1 MATAEGG
8 ALMSSVINGAAE
20 QAAAYDVLAER
31 SSGDLRAFA
40 SVRRLDSPRLP
51 EVGTVLTRRLADEG
65 VENFAIRFDS
75 RHAILR
81 ACLRP
86 DAIPSVTPSM
96 VKDIVR
102 IQGAVRRVF
111 AEQTDP
117 RARPVRYMVWS
128 SNMPGIWN
136 LGGDLRLFMQ
146 LIRRK
151 DRERLLGYAHEV
163 VRAVHANFVSLN
175 LPLITVA
182 LVQGDALG
190 GGFEGA
196 LSSNLLVAERSA
208 RFGLPEILFNLFP
221 GMGAYSFLC
230 RKIDAATAERMI
242 FSGRIYTATELHQM
256 GVVDVLAEE
265 GQGEQRLLEYIAQH
279 ERNHNTHCAIYKVRR
294 RCTPVTFEE
303 LADVA
308 TIWVDTALALEESDL
323 RKMERLVVAQNRRL
337 ERMGGAGAPPSLAA
351 EQPAGAVP

>member
-1 MATAEGG
+1 
-8 ALMSSVINGAAE
+8 MSSVTYGTAG

-31 SSGDLRAFA
+31 SSGELRTVA
-40 SVRRLDSPRLP
+40 SVLRLESPRFVSD
-51 EVGTVLTRRLADEG
+51 VGPVLTRRLTDEG
-65 VENFAIRFDS
+65 IENFAIRFDP
-75 RHAILR
+75 RQKILW
-81 ACLRP
+81 ASLKP
-86 DAIPSVTPSM
+86 DAIPSVTPGM

-102 IQGAVRRVF
+102 IQAAVRRVY

-117 RARPVRYMVWS
+117 ASRPVRYMVWS
-128 SNMPGIWN
+128 SGMPGIWN

-146 LIRRK
+146 LIRLK

-163 VRAVHANFVSLN
+163 VRAVHANFINLN
-175 LPLITVA
+175 LPVITIA

-196 LSSNLLVAERSA
+196 LSSNLLIAEKSA

-221 GMGAYSFLC
+221 GMGAYSFLS

-256 GVVDVLAEE
+256 GVVDVLAED
-265 GQGEQRLLEYIAQH
+265 GQGERRLLEYVAHH

-294 RCTPVTFEE
+294 RCSPVTFEE

-308 TIWVDTALALEESDL
+308 TIWVDTALALDESDL

-337 ERMGGAGAPPSLAA
+337 ERLAA
-351 EQPAGAVP
+351 VAAEESGRPGSGPAQGA

>member
-1 MATAEGG
+1 
-8 ALMSSVINGAAE
+8 MSSLNFGSADGT
-20 QAAAYDVLAER
+20 AAYDISEPDSDKPRGVASL
-31 SSGDLRAFA
+31 LR
-40 SVRRLDSPRLP
+40 LESPRISP
-51 EVGTVLTRRLADEG
+51 DVGTVLSRRLADESL
-65 VENFAIRFDS
+65 ENFTIRFEA
-75 RHAILR
+75 RQKILW
-81 ACLRP
+81 ASLKP
-86 DAIPSVTPSM
+86 DAIPSVTPGM
-96 VKDIVR
+96 IKDIVR
-102 IQGAVRRVF
+102 IQSTVRRIY

-117 RARPVRYMVWS
+117 AARPVRYMVWGS
-128 SNMPGIWN
+128 SMPGIWN

-146 LIRRK
+146 LIRLK

-163 VRAVHANFVSLN
+163 VRAVHANFVNLN
-175 LPLITVA
+175 LPLVTIA

-196 LSSNLLVAERSA
+196 LSSNLLIAERSA
-208 RFGLPEILFNLFP
+208 KFGLPEILFNLFP

-230 RKIDAATAERMI
+230 RKIDSATAERMI

-256 GVVDVLAEE
+256 GVVDVLAED
-265 GQGEQRLLEYIAQH
+265 GDGERRLLDYVAQH

-294 RCTPVTFEE
+294 RCNPVTFEE

-337 ERMGGAGAPPSLAA
+337 ERLAA
-351 EQPAGAVP
+351 TSSAPARSGSAADDRTRL

>member
-1 MATAEGG
+1 
-8 ALMSSVINGAAE
+8 MSSVTYGNAGP
-20 QAAAYDVLAER
+20 AAAYDVLSDR
-31 SSGDLRAFA
+31 SSGEFRTVA
-40 SVRRLDSPRLP
+40 SLLRLDSSRIAP

-65 VENFAIRFDS
+65 LENFAIRFDG
-75 RHAILR
+75 RQRILW
-81 ACLRP
+81 ASLKP
-86 DAIPSVTPSM
+86 DAIPSVTPGM
-96 VKDIVR
+96 IKDIVR
-102 IQGAVRRVF
+102 IQSAVRRVY

-117 RARPVRYMVWS
+117 ASRPVRYMVWGS
-128 SNMPGIWN
+128 TMPGIWN

-146 LIRRK
+146 LIRLK

-163 VRAVHANFVSLN
+163 VRAVHANFVNLN
-175 LPLITVA
+175 LPLITIA

-196 LSSNLLVAERSA
+196 LSSNLLIAEKSA

-230 RKIDAATAERMI
+230 RKIDTATAERMI
-242 FSGRIYTATELHQM
+242 FSGRIYTAGELHQM
-256 GVVDVLAEE
+256 GVVDVLAED
-265 GQGEQRLLEYIAQH
+265 GQGERRLLDYVAQH

-294 RCTPVTFEE
+294 RCNPVTFEE

-308 TIWVDTALALEESDL
+308 TIWVDTALALEEGDL

-337 ERMGGAGAPPSLAA
+337 ERLAA
-351 EQPAGAVP
+351 MAAPVPTAGGMGQQLSGSGAAQDV